1 MKILYHII
9 HNQSIENIKA
19 CSLLLGCGE
28 IDTANSIF
36 QSQFLLICLLII
48 ARRSFISGTFIL
60 LFLRLLVVWRALVL
74 LLLAFVDLG
83 FVLILCL
90 SFVLN
95 LWVLAFLTKGE
106 WLRHRSSLLVCASYS
121 PKELVFFCPR
131 ALHKD
136 LLLRLGSREQCLLNL
151 SNLLVRIILNALKK
165 FLIIIMIL
173 SRSLL
178 GSTLDCSCCTNPTL
192 LLIVLLF
199 AHQAC
204 ISHEHGTESFLPSR
218 G

>member
-1 MKILYHII
+1 MKILNPLI

-28 IDTANSIF
+28 IDAANSIF
-36 QSQFLLICLLII
+36 QSQVLLICLVIP
-48 ARRSFISGTFIL
+48 RCSFNSGTFI

-74 LLLAFVDLG
+74 LLLAFVSWGL
-83 FVLILCL
+83 VLTLRL
-90 SFVLN
+90 SFFLN
-95 LWVLAFLTKGE
+95 LWVLALLAKGE
-106 WLRHRSSLLVCASYS
+106 RLRHCRSLLVCASYPS
-121 PKELVFFCPR
+121 EQLVLFCPR

-136 LLLRLGSREQCLLNL
+136 LLLRLGGRQQCLLNL
-151 SNLLVRIILNALKK
+151 SNLLIRIILNALKQ

-178 GSTLDCSCCTNPTL
+178 GSTLDCSCHTDPAL
-192 LLIVLLF
+192 LLIVLLV

-204 ISHEHGTESFLPSR
+204 ISHEHGSESFLPPR